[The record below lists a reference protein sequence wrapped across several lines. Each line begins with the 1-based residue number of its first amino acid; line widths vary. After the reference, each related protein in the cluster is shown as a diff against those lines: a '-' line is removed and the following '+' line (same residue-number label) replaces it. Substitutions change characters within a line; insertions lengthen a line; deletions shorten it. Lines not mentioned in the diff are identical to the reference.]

1 MFGIGTINY
10 KNLAENLIIII
21 VVGALCGSIGYKAG
35 YNGSTNANKQVIE
48 QLIPTIQKAIDKET
62 IKNEIKNEI
71 DLKIDKIK
79 KSDSLKINIVQDPV
93 NTLKPKSV
101 IIKKN
106 DSIVPE
112 KKRSWFGRLFS
123 KNK

>member
-1 MFGIGTINY
+1 MITPNY

-35 YNGSTNANKQVIE
+35 YNGSTKANKQVLE
-48 QLIPTIQKAIDKET
+48 QLTPTIREAILKET
-62 IKNEIKNEI
+62 TKIENKI

-79 KSDSLKINIVQDPV
+79 KSDSIQINVNQQPKNNLEQQKIEVVKDTVPV
-93 NTLKPKSV
+93 
-101 IIKKN
+101 
-106 DSIVPE
+106 